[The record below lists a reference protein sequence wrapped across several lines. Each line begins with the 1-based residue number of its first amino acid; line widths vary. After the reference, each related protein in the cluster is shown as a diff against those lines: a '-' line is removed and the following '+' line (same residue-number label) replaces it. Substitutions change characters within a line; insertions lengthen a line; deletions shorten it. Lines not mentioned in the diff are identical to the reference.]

1 MRNPKYERFDNLALR
16 LIQNEFDQGGFKVV
30 INTVTP
36 NPDPTRPPVV
46 TSVASD
52 LPAVARGI
60 SAQLASMDPNLSTTS
75 LQILTA
81 RLSGYTPEAGKHVQ
95 INGRD
100 TVIVRVEP
108 IPASGLPCAYRFFVN

>member
-1 MRNPKYERFDNLALR
+1 MRNPKYTRFDNLALR

-30 INTVTP
+30 INAVTP
-36 NPDPTRPPVV
+36 NPDPTRPPTAVV
-46 TSVASD
+46 STQDV
-52 LPAVARGI
+52 PAVARGI
-60 SAQLASMDPNLSTTS
+60 SAQLASMDPNLTTAS
-75 LQILTA
+75 LQVLVA
-81 RLSGYTPEAGKHVQ
+81 RLSGYAPVAGEHVQ